1 MSFHNLQDIFDDD
14 NLGLLDS
21 TVSTPAVTPDERL
34 ADSFQEINKFY
45 EDNDRTPESNSSNIS
60 EYKLFCRLQAL
71 CKDPEKIAKL
81 KSLDIHNLLQ
91 PVTQPKSI
99 SEVLEDD
106 DLGILDDQSGLLNI
120 TNVPKKI
127 EVSDYIGR
135 QKPCKDF
142 EEFKSKFTQCY
153 LDLENNKR
161 IMRQFTN
168 EQQIEVG
175 QYFILKGVMIYIAEK
190 GKLAKD
196 KNDKVN
202 TRLRIIYE
210 NGTESDLLLRSLAR
224 ELYRDGRRITEHDD
238 KLMAGFEQIDS
249 KDSLDGYIYVL
260 SSLSNK
266 PEIESI
272 KNLYKIGFST
282 TPVEIR
288 IANAVNDPTYLMAPV
303 HIMQTYKCFNL
314 NPQKFEHLL
323 HRFFAK
329 ARLDL
334 LMTDNLREK
343 YVPDEWFVVPFPIID
358 QAIQLIINGEIIHYT
373 YEYRTET
380 IIESTQ

>member
-1 MSFHNLQDIFDDD
+1 MTFHNLQDIFDDD
-14 NLGLLDS
+14 DLGLLNIQIN
-21 TVSTPAVTPDERL
+21 TPAMSPDERL
-34 ADSFQEINKFY
+34 SESFREINQFFEKNGRF
-45 EDNDRTPESNSSNIS
+45 PESNSKDIS
-60 EYKLFCRLQAL
+60 EFKLFSRLQSIR
-71 CKDPEKIAKL
+71 KDPEKLAKL
-81 KSLDIHNLLQ
+81 KPIDVHNLLT
-91 PVTQPKSI
+91 PIVLPKSI
-99 SEVLEDD
+99 RDILSDD
-106 DLGILDDQSGLLNI
+106 DLGILEDRSGILTI
-120 TNVPKKI
+120 TNVPKTI

-142 EEFKSKFTQCY
+142 NNFKSKFVQCY
-153 LDLENNKR
+153 QDLENNKR
-161 IMRQFTN
+161 IMRQFTQ
-168 EQQIEVG
+168 EQQIKTG

-190 GKLAKD
+190 GELTKD
-196 KNDKVN
+196 KNNKVN

-238 KLMAGFEQIDS
+238 KLMAEFEHIDAE
-249 KDSLDGYIYVL
+249 DSLDGYIYVL
-260 SSLSNK
+260 SSLNNN

-288 IANAVNDPTYLMAPV
+288 IAGAINDPTYLMAPV
-303 HIMQTYKCFNL
+303 HVMQTYKCFNL

-329 ARLDL
+329 AKLDL

-343 YVPDEWFVVPFPIID
+343 YIPDEWFIVPFPIID
-358 QAIQLIINGEIIHYT
+358 QVIQLIINGEIVHYL
-373 YEYRTET
+373 YDYRTES
-380 IIESTQ
+380 IIEN